1 MLRPAFPRSILEFQ
15 DRFGTDEECW
25 RYLFESRWPD
35 GFVCPRCEGGRY
47 WRLARRSDV
56 LECAGCKHQTS
67 VTAGT
72 VMHRTRTPLR
82 LWFWAAYLMT
92 TSSVG
97 VSAVSLQRQLGLGRY
112 ETAWVMLH
120 KLRRAMVDAERTKLS
135 EEVEVDEFELGGL
148 EPGRKGRPGRGS
160 KAVTCIVAVE
170 VRGQGSGRIRMQ
182 VITDASAA
190 SLIAFIADNVATG
203 AIVHTDGW
211 MSYKSLPAHGYQHR
225 PRSQRRAKR
234 EGDTEAAMPR
244 AHRAISNLKARR
256 HGTHRWASRE
266 HTQVYL
272 DEFVF
277 RYNRRRN
284 PLAAFQRLLGL
295 SAEHTPT
302 TRREIVA
309 QGPGPHPRKDQTT

>member
-1 MLRPAFPRSILEFQ
+1 M
-15 DRFGTDEECW
+15 
-25 RYLFESRWPD
+25 
-35 GFVCPRCEGGRY
+35 
-47 WRLARRSDV
+47 

-72 VMHRTRTPLR
+72 VIHRTRTPLR

-170 VRGQGSGRIRMQ
+170 VRGPGSGRIRMQ
-182 VITDASAA
+182 VIPDASAA
-190 SLIAFIADNVATG
+190 SLIAFIADNVAAG

-234 EGDTEAAMPR
+234 EGDTEAVMPR
-244 AHRAISNLKARR
+244 AHRAISNLKAWR

-272 DEFVF
+272 DEFAF

-295 SAEHTPT
+295 SAEHAPT

-309 QGPGPHPRKDQTT
+309 QGPGPHPRKDQAT